1 MLFIPLEK
9 INIKE
14 RLVYGTIAA
23 EEVDRVGEILDY
35 ATAKAAFQKWSEGQ
49 HKASGGKSYGNV
61 RSMHNRTAAGKVAQP
76 LHFDDELKKIS
87 ACVYVS
93 DDTEWQKIQDGVF
106 TGFSPGGGYAKVWQD
121 GKHKRYTPVIVELS
135 LVDVPCQP
143 SATFACTKAD
153 GTEELRKFKNADEL
167 GDIEQGFRAKDGR
180 FFKAKVACSKWNEFI
195 EEMAKLREEAE
206 TAVTHPA
213 LEALHEAESAVDKL
227 AKAADPDEEDDE
239 EEEDEEKAAADKKD
253 EEDAAQKVVFKKG
266 EGYDLQK
273 GFCNIARLA
282 SIIDDLAWLLE
293 SCEYERE
300 SEKDDSKV
308 PAELEAAIKTLV
320 AIMTAMVVEEGKELE
335 IGMAEKT
342 IELPND
348 VAGRLSKMI
357 GAEHAIM
364 KKIKAIEPAA
374 PQPSEELT
382 ELRKSLDSVTGDLAA
397 ERKVTSELTDGVTKL
412 TKRLE
417 ALERQPVAPRGP
429 LRAVDRH
436 TERLPAPELKKE
448 SASGTDTLKMPQGLS
463 PKDQRAWLH
472 NQQIKH

>member
-35 ATAKAAFQKWSEGQ
+35 ASAKAAFKKWSDGQ
-49 HKASGGKSYGNV
+49 HEASGGKSYGNV

-93 DDTEWQKIQDGVF
+93 DDAEWQKIQDGVF
-106 TGFSPGGGYAKVWQD
+106 TGFSPGGGYAKIWQD

-180 FFKAKVACSKWNEFI
+180 FFKAKVACEKWNKFI
-195 EEMAKLREEAE
+195 DEMAKLREEAE
-206 TAVTHPA
+206 TAVMHPA
-213 LEALHEAESAVDKL
+213 LEALHAADAAVEKL
-227 AKAADPDEEDDE
+227 AKAADPDEDED
-239 EEEDEEKAAADKKD
+239 EEDEEEAAAR
-253 EEDAAQKVVFKKG
+253 KVLLKKG

-282 SIIDDLAWLLE
+282 SIIDDLSWLLE

-300 SEKDDSKV
+300 AEKDESQV

-320 AIMTAMVVEEGKELE
+320 GIITAMVVEEGKELE
-335 IGMAEKT
+335 VGMADKT
-342 IELPND
+342 IDLPAD
-348 VAGRLSKMI
+348 VAARLTKMI
-357 GAEHAIM
+357 GADHAIM
-364 KKIKAIEPAA
+364 KKIKSIEPAA
-374 PQPSEELT
+374 PQPLEDLIELQKT
-382 ELRKSLDSVTGDLAA
+382 LETVTGDLAA
-397 ERKVTSELTDGVTKL
+397 ERKVTSELADGVTKL

-417 ALERQPVAPRGP
+417 AIERQPVPPRGP

-436 TERLPAPELKKE
+436 LERLPAPELKKDKT
-448 SASGTDTLKMPQGLS
+448 SSTDSLKMPQGLS
-463 PKDQRAWLH
+463 PNDQRAWMQG
-472 NQQIKH
+472 QQLKH